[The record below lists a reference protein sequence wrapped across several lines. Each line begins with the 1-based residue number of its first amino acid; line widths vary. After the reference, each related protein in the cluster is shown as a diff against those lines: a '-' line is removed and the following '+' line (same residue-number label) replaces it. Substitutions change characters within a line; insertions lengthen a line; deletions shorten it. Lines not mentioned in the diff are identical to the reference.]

1 MIRFHPFFFAVLLPL
16 STYGKTPIPF
26 SSLQPDSFESS
37 KPIAENSVWLFSG
50 SNLNSFELR
59 PGSWEIEKD
68 GSLVCRMETIKD
80 GKGKERIR
88 GMGYLWTKEK
98 FGDFSLSLEYKLSEG
113 ANSGIFYRTDK
124 DNPVQGGLEIQLMD
138 NEGFQ
143 KKANKVLPPKK
154 LNASFYD
161 GAAPKGDFSKPLG
174 QWNQAE
180 LTCIGS
186 KVSFFLNGKEAF
198 SINLNDWK
206 EAGKNPDGSTN
217 KFKTALKDLPRTGRI
232 GFQNHGQV
240 VWYRNIS
247 INEL

>member
-1 MIRFHPFFFAVLLPL
+1 MIRFYPFFFAALLSL
-16 STYGKTPIPF
+16 SSYGKAQNPF
-26 SSLQPDSFESS
+26 LSSQAHSFESC

-50 SNLNSFELR
+50 SNLNSFEFR
-59 PGSWEIEKD
+59 PDSWEIEKD
-68 GSLVCRMETIKD
+68 GSVVCRMETIKD

-88 GMGYLWTKEK
+88 GMGYLWTKDE

-143 KKANKVLPPKK
+143 KKAKKVLPLQK

-180 LTCIGS
+180 LTCIGP
-186 KVSFFLNGKEAF
+186 KVSFFLTTRH
-198 SINLNDWK
+198 
-206 EAGKNPDGSTN
+206 STRTRSLPRQFGERSTCGPHVTKCGFA
-217 KFKTALKDLPRTGRI
+217 KFKLYGSHASFQKIDGNAPRGL
-232 GFQNHGQV
+232 
-240 VWYRNIS
+240 WP
-247 INEL
+247 